1 MIEPAIQTGE
11 TIWKLSDSRLRA
23 LRIRATLECVVLAI
37 PVLLFFFSA
46 PGRMFQRENG
56 EPTILIPFIYALFVG
71 AFFAI
76 RLWIGLIGLRGT
88 STATEI
94 VYDSGLIRSYCVN
107 KLLVACP
114 IANFT
119 KYSHNGAELSMTRC
133 HLCVWFGG
141 DKVEI
146 MFLTK
151 NERSELEQGLGKYL
165 AR

>member
-1 MIEPAIQTGE
+1 MTESSIETRK

-46 PGRMFQRENG
+46 PRRMFQREYG

-94 VYDSGLIRSYCVN
+94 VYNRGLIRSYCVN
-107 KLLVACP
+107 KLLVALPHRKFHKIQSQRSGTVNDYVSSVC
-114 IANFT
+114 
-119 KYSHNGAELSMTRC
+119 LVRC
-133 HLCVWFGG
+133 
-141 DKVEI
+141 
-146 MFLTK
+146 
-151 NERSELEQGLGKYL
+151 
-165 AR
+165 